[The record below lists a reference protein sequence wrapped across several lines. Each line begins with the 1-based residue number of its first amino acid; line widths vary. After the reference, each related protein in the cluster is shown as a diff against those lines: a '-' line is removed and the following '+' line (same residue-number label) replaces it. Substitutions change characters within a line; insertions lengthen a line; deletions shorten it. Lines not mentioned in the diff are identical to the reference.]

1 VKLPDPPLGPP
12 TDMREFLAS
21 VVEMHRDASGRNVSL
36 TASAGAWTTLL
47 RYIVDCERI
56 IESFPIVGVPGRMD
70 APKRKG
76 KGKTT

>member
-1 VKLPDPPLGPP
+1 
-12 TDMREFLAS
+12 MREFLAS

-56 IESFPIVGVPGRMD
+56 IESFQGRTD
-70 APKRKG
+70 APKQ